1 MKTKQIILPII
12 FGFIT
17 ACLLMSCKDNEEK
30 TFSIFEIA
38 AEDIEKVV
46 DKCVNT
52 IEIPV
57 NTTLTESKWQVE
69 STEKWLKAAKALV
82 TGEPFISI
90 NIEENTA
97 DEARTAQIKVTS
109 SVQDYVIT
117 VRQFGLYDI
126 TVEGDIQIHPAS
138 GKANQYQPG
147 YDIDKSM
154 DGKFTTGTSYEE
166 SSNYHSPFGTGNTK
180 FPVILEYFFTED
192 EPINYL
198 IYYTRS
204 GNGNFGKV
212 DIYTAITNN
221 PQESDY
227 TLQGSYDFKE
237 QNNPS
242 KVTFNE
248 AIKATA
254 VKFVVHNGRGGFASC
269 DEMHFFQ
276 GNTNNTQEDK
286 LLKVFKDITCTEVKE
301 GVTEQD
307 IQALGDNFFI
317 DLARAIQH
325 NAYSEWEKDFRIRE
339 YEAYS
344 EPAKW
349 AEKLM
354 TKRYSNLDNLTG
366 IAVEKDDEV
375 VVLVGD
381 THGHDISIQCIG
393 EEKTSFLEDHEYP
406 QTAASGDYY
415 ILKSGINKLK
425 MKNRGQ
431 LFVMYNCDLTSH
443 PEPIKIHIP
452 IGSGK
457 VSGFFD
463 LAEHKTDM
471 KYAELLSKAT
481 DKYFGIRGDKII
493 LYFHRE
499 KLQEVVKNK
508 ILSAIHLWNDIIG
521 WEQELMGIEDVRPNF
536 FNNHI
541 FAISPEGAYMWAS
554 EDRIAFVYTKLGDI
568 LLKENVMD
576 KKDNVWG
583 PAHEIGHIHQSA
595 INWPSCTESSNNIFS
610 NYVLYKLGKYCSRGL
625 EISKLAESYL
635 QKQPWALLGTATHQN
650 EDTEL
655 HMRMQWQL
663 WNYFHRLGNM
673 PDFFPKLFKYL
684 RANPLAAT
692 APGTAQMQY
701 AKAVCTVANMDMTEF
716 FERWGFFREVFI
728 PEYEQ
733 YGKTMYMVSQPLINQ
748 TKEYMATFPKKVPPI
763 CYLEDRKN
771 GDVGIESYQ
780 VGDVGHYSQFKDN
793 VKITGTPTYSLSG
806 NNITINNGTQAVAFE
821 IRKDNEN
828 GELLYFFNFLS
839 YSIPSTVV
847 IDGTTKFYAVQA
859 DGKRIE
865 MKKE

>member
-17 ACLLMSCKDNEEK
+17 ACLLVSCKDNEEK

-46 DKCVNT
+46 DKGVNT

-109 SVQDYVIT
+109 SVQYYVIT

-381 THGHDISIQCIG
+381 THEHDISIQCIG

-521 WEQELMGIEDVRPNF
+521 WEQELMEIEDVRPNF

-583 PAHEIGHIHQSA
+583 PAHEIGHIHQGA

-806 NNITINNGTQAVAFE
+806 NNITVNNGTQAVAFE